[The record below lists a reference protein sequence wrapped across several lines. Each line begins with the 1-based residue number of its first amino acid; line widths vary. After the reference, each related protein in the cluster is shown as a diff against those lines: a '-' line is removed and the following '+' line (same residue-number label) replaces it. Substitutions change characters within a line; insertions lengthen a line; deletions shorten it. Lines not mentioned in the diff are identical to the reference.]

1 MRTSPI
7 AFCAAGFLAG
17 GIILGG
23 AVAHARITSVNGG
36 IAGVPPGNGGSLFCV
51 TAANRIRAIVGVS
64 RIVQV
69 NDGSG
74 AASTGVE
81 LRCPG

>member
-7 AFCAAGFLAG
+7 AFFAAGFLAG

-23 AVAHARITSVNGG
+23 AVAHARITAVNGAV
-36 IAGVPPGNGGSLFCV
+36 AGVPPGNGGSMFCV

-64 RIVQV
+64 RVVQV
-69 NDGSG
+69 NDGTG